1 MFMLNE
7 IQPIILIVEDDIQI
21 RNFIRF
27 ALENEKYKVLT
38 SENAAQAMN
47 EIVSEPMDLILLDL
61 GLPDADGMEVIKK
74 VREFSDI
81 PIIVVSARDQDKEK
95 VKALDYGADDYLVK
109 PFSASELLA
118 RIRVAFRHLEKIGK
132 EEVMQNG
139 KVGELM
145 IDFSKHLVYLK
156 GEELHVTPMEYRL
169 LSVFFKNIGK
179 VLTTS
184 YIIQEVYGKNY
195 GNDTQ
200 ALRALMAALR
210 RKIEDSPARPR
221 YIMTEIGVGYR
232 LVDE

>member
-1 MFMLNE
+1 MLNE

-61 GLPDADGMEVIKK
+61 GLPDADGMEVRKK

-81 PIIVVSARDQDKEK
+81 HIIVVSARDQDKEK

>member
-1 MFMLNE
+1 MIGVILL

-195 GNDTQ
+195 GNDKIG
-200 ALRALMAALR
+200 RAH
-210 RKIEDSPARPR
+210 
-221 YIMTEIGVGYR
+221 V
-232 LVDE
+232 

>member
-1 MFMLNE
+1 MLNE
-7 IQPIILIVEDDIQI
+7 IQPVILIVEDDIQI

-210 RKIEDSPARPR
+210 RKIKDSPARPR

>member
-1 MFMLNE
+1 MLNE
-7 IQPIILIVEDDIQI
+7 IQPVILIVEDDIQI

-210 RKIEDSPARPR
+210 LKIEDSPARPR

>member
-1 MFMLNE
+1 MLNE
-7 IQPIILIVEDDIQI
+7 IQPVILIVEDDIQI

-232 LVDE
+232 LNR

>member
-1 MFMLNE
+1 MLNE
-7 IQPIILIVEDDIQI
+7 IQPVILIVEDDIQI
-21 RNFIRF
+21 RNFICF

>member
-1 MFMLNE
+1 MLNE
-7 IQPIILIVEDDIQI
+7 IQPVILIVEDDIQI

-156 GEELHVTPMEYRL
+156 G
-169 LSVFFKNIGK
+169 
-179 VLTTS
+179 
-184 YIIQEVYGKNY
+184 
-195 GNDTQ
+195 
-200 ALRALMAALR
+200 
-210 RKIEDSPARPR
+210 
-221 YIMTEIGVGYR
+221 
-232 LVDE
+232 

>member
-1 MFMLNE
+1 MLNE

-74 VREFSDI
+74 VKEFSDI

-210 RKIEDSPARPR
+210 RKIKDSPARPR

>member
-1 MFMLNE
+1 MLNE

-81 PIIVVSARDQDKEK
+81 PIIVVSTRDQDKEK

>member
-1 MFMLNE
+1 MLNE

-184 YIIQEVYGKNY
+184 YIIQEVHGKNY

>member
-1 MFMLNE
+1 MLNE

-179 VLTTS
+179 VL
-184 YIIQEVYGKNY
+184 IRVI
-195 GNDTQ
+195 
-200 ALRALMAALR
+200 LF
-210 RKIEDSPARPR
+210 RKFMVK
-221 YIMTEIGVGYR
+221 IMEMIHRHCV
-232 LVDE
+232 L

>member
-1 MFMLNE
+1 MPNE
-7 IQPIILIVEDDIQI
+7 IQSTILIVEDDAQI

-27 ALENEKYKVLT
+27 ALENENYKVLIA
-38 SENAAQAMN
+38 ENASQAMN
-47 EIVSEPMDLILLDL
+47 TIINEPMDLILLDL

-118 RIRVAFRHLEKIGK
+118 RIRVAFRHLVKINK
-132 EEVMQNG
+132 EETVQTG

-156 GEELHVTPMEYRL
+156 GNELHVTPMEYRL
-169 LSVFFKNIGK
+169 LSLFFKNIGK

-195 GNDTQ
+195 GSDTQ